1 MPPANVYILDDEPN
15 ILKTLEGCLQDEG
28 FTVTTQQTSLKLEED
43 LRRLRPDLILLDI
56 WMPERDGIEAL
67 RIIKAFDPKIEVIVI
82 TGHGNV
88 RTAVEVTRLGAYDFV
103 EKPINLDTLLAAIE
117 GALARRMGRARRLGG
132 NGEGQPRPE
141 ARSATGAGLPQRT
154 LGRSVVV
161 GGMGLHSGE
170 KTGVILSPLPPGS
183 GILFADINR
192 GDTVPALVDYVD
204 TTGFATTLRR
214 GTTAVHTTE
223 HFLATLSMYGV
234 TNLMV
239 KVHEELP
246 IMDGSAAEFC
256 RVVEEA
262 GVEEQPAE
270 VFPLTLDEPFT
281 VGDEASGKYLK
292 VEPSDELVITY
303 TIDYPEPIGHD
314 THTFHATGAAAFCQE
329 IAPARTFGF
338 LRDIAQLEAMGLG
351 GGGRMDNFILVDDQ
365 EKRILNTDLRFP
377 NEFTRHKILD
387 ILGDFALLGRPLR
400 ARITGCRTGHTENTA
415 MVRKLATLK

>member
-1 MPPANVYILDDEPN
+1 MPPANVYVLDDEPN

-43 LRRLRPDLILLDI
+43 LERLHPDLILLDI

-103 EKPINLDTLLAAIE
+103 EKPINLDTLLAAID
-117 GALARRMGRARRLGG
+117 GALARRTGATREPGG
-132 NGEGQPRPE
+132 NGEGQPQPRTP
-141 ARSATGAGLPQRT
+141 ARKGTSLPQRT

-183 GILFADINR
+183 GILFTDINR
-192 GDTVPALVDYVD
+192 GDTVPALVEYVD

-223 HFLATLSMYGV
+223 HFLATLSMYGI

-256 RVVEEA
+256 RVIEEA
-262 GVEEQPAE
+262 GIEEQSAE
-270 VFPLTLDEPFT
+270 VFPLILDEPFL
-281 VGDEASGKYLK
+281 VGDEASGKFLK
-292 VEPSDELVITY
+292 VEPAEDLTITY
-303 TIDYPEPIGHD
+303 TIDYPAPIGQN
-314 THTFHATGAAAFCQE
+314 THTFHATDVTSFCQE

-338 LRDIAQLEAMGLG
+338 LKDIAQLEAMGLG
-351 GGGRMDNFILVDDQ
+351 GGGRMDNFILVDDT
-365 EKRILNTDLRFP
+365 EKRILNTELRFP

-400 ARITGCRTGHTENTA
+400 AHITGCRTGHTENTA
-415 MVRKLATLK
+415 MVRMLAALK

>member
-43 LRRLRPDLILLDI
+43 LERLHPDLILLDI

-103 EKPINLDTLLAAIE
+103 EKPINLDTLLAAID
-117 GALARRMGRARRLGG
+117 GALARRTGAVRRPGED
-132 NGEGQPRPE
+132 GEGQPRRRTP
-141 ARSATGAGLPQRT
+141 ASKGTSVPQRT

-183 GILFADINR
+183 GILFTDISR

-223 HFLATLSMYGV
+223 HFLASLSMYGI

-246 IMDGSAAEFC
+246 IMDGSAVEFC
-256 RVVEEA
+256 RVIEEA
-262 GVEEQPAE
+262 GVEEQSAE
-270 VFPLTLDEPFT
+270 VFPLTLDEPFI
-281 VGDEASGKYLK
+281 VGDEASGKFLK
-292 VEPSDELVITY
+292 VEPADELSITY
-303 TIDYPEPIGHD
+303 TIDYPAPIGQD
-314 THTFHATGAAAFCQE
+314 THTFHATGVAAFCQE

-338 LRDIAQLEAMGLG
+338 LKDIAQLEAMGLG
-351 GGGRMDNFILVDDQ
+351 GGGRMDNFILVDDI
-365 EKRILNTDLRFP
+365 EKKILNTDLRFP

-400 ARITGCRTGHTENTA
+400 AHITGCRTGHTENTA
-415 MVRKLATLK
+415 MVRKLAALK

>member
-15 ILKTLEGCLQDEG
+15 ILKTLQGCLQDEG
-28 FTVTTQQTSLKLEED
+28 FTVTTQQISLKLEED
-43 LRRLRPDLILLDI
+43 LQRLHPDLILLDI

-117 GALARRMGRARRLGG
+117 GALARRSGATSKPGG
-132 NGEGQPRPE
+132 NGEGQPQPRTQ
-141 ARSATGAGLPQRT
+141 ARSGASQPQRT

-183 GILFADINR
+183 GILFTDINR

-204 TTGFATTLRR
+204 TTGFATTLKR

-223 HFLATLSMYGV
+223 HFLATLSMYGI

-256 RVVEEA
+256 RVIEEA

-270 VFPLTLDEPFT
+270 VFPLMLDQSFV
-281 VGDEASGKYLK
+281 VGDEASGKFLK
-292 VEPSDELVITY
+292 VEPADELVITY
-303 TIDYPEPIGHD
+303 TIDYPAPIGHD
-314 THTFHATGAAAFCQE
+314 TYTFHATGVAAFCQE

-338 LRDIAQLEAMGLG
+338 LKDVAQLEAMGLG
-351 GGGRMDNFILVDDQ
+351 GGGRMDNFILVDDA
-365 EKRILNTDLRFP
+365 EKKILNTELRFA

-400 ARITGCRTGHTENTA
+400 AQITGCRTGHTENTA
-415 MVRKLATLK
+415 MVRKLAALK